1 MNTTPSVENLKAF
14 PLRSGTK
21 QGDGENHYTYKTI
34 SWKIVIIIK
43 TNKKD
48 ITLTILIQH
57 STGSF
62 KGKKGKKCIKLEKP
76 VSKL

>member
-43 TNKKD
+43 TNKK
-48 ITLTILIQH
+48 ISLSPFLFNIVLEVLKVKRER
-57 STGSF
+57 ST
-62 KGKKGKKCIKLEKP
+62 
-76 VSKL
+76 